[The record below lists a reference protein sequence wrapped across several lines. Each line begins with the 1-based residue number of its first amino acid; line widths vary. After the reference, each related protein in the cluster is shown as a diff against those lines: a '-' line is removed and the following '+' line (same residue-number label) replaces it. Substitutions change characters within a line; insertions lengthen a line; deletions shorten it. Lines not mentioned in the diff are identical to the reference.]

1 MNLQHCCFHC
11 RGSNIDAG
19 TLCQTGQPFPET
31 SMLTTL
37 QTLNPNP
44 DNSETEILTT
54 DWRKKKQVGWDKRKA
69 EFWGRKECVFIVHGC
84 LIAQLC
90 MPVPWRV
97 ALHLSSKTL
106 FFWALKRIPL
116 TQQSSEPDTKGRH
129 WGSPVVQNI
138 SYDELLSERDWLSK
152 KTDLYLPLPL
162 MQNKITNYSIFPLTS
177 GSISKTVRTLSFF
190 QIKYVWFRSLLSL

>member
-1 MNLQHCCFHC
+1 MLGPCAREANLSLKLPCWPHSRPWTQ
-11 RGSNIDAG
+11 
-19 TLCQTGQPFPET
+19 
-31 SMLTTL
+31 
-37 QTLNPNP
+37 
-44 DNSETEILTT
+44 ILTILKLKS
-54 DWRKKKQVGWDKRKA
+54 WQLIEEKKKQVGWDKRKA

-97 ALHLSSKTL
+97 ALHLSSKTP

-116 TQQSSEPDTKGRH
+116 TQQSSEPDTKGWH

-162 MQNKITNYSIFPLTS
+162 MQNKITNDSIFPLTS